1 MRTYVRMAG
10 RKRKDETDQKPLVEL
25 ERSYGR
31 NLRRIRRERGFSQEA
46 LAFRAEVHRTE
57 VSLLERGKRD
67 PGVNMTL
74 RLAGALGVDPADL
87 LAGAAFVP
95 SEGGREP
102 RFTYDAPASEN

>member
-1 MRTYVRMAG
+1 MAG
-10 RKRKDETDQKPLVEL
+10 RKRKDQTDQKPLVEL
-25 ERSYGR
+25 ARSYGR
-31 NLRRIRRERGFSQEA
+31 NLRRIRRERGFSQEV

-74 RLAGALGVDPADL
+74 RLAGALGVNPGEL

-95 SEGGREP
+95 SDCGCKAH
-102 RFTYDAPASEN
+102 FTYDAPASED

>member
-1 MRTYVRMAG
+1 MAG
-10 RKRKDETDQKPLVEL
+10 RKRKDETDQKASVEL

-31 NLRRIRRERGFSQEA
+31 NLRRIRKERGFSQEA

-74 RLAGALGVDPADL
+74 RLAGALGVDPGEL

-95 SEGGREP
+95 SENGLEAH
-102 RFTYDAPASEN
+102 FTYDPAEPED

>member
-1 MRTYVRMAG
+1 MAG
-10 RKRKDETDQKPLVEL
+10 RKRKDQTDPKALVEL

-31 NLRRIRRERGFSQEA
+31 NLRRIRTKRGYSQEE

-74 RLAGALGVDPADL
+74 RLAGALGVAPGEL
-87 LAGAAFVP
+87 LAGAAFIP
-95 SEGGREP
+95 SESGRKAH
-102 RFTYDAPASEN
+102 FTYGSAPS

>member
-1 MRTYVRMAG
+1 MTG
-10 RKRKDETDQKPLVEL
+10 RKRKDETDQKPSVEL

-31 NLRRIRRERGFSQEA
+31 NLRRIRKKRGYSQEA

-74 RLAGALGVDPADL
+74 RLAGALGVDPGEL
-87 LAGAAFVP
+87 LTGAAFVP
-95 SEGGREP
+95 SEDGRKA
-102 RFTYDAPASEN
+102 RFTYDPI

>member
-1 MRTYVRMAG
+1 MAG
-10 RKRKDETDQKPLVEL
+10 RKRKDETDQKASVEL

-31 NLRRIRRERGFSQEA
+31 NLRRIRKERGFSQET

-57 VSLLERGKRD
+57 VSLLERGRRD

-74 RLAGALGVDPADL
+74 RLAGALGVDPGEF

-95 SEGGREP
+95 SEHGSVAH
-102 RFTYDAPASEN
+102 FKYDPV

>member
-1 MRTYVRMAG
+1 MAG
-10 RKRKDETDQKPLVEL
+10 RKRKDQTDPKTLVEL
-25 ERSYGR
+25 GRSFGR
-31 NLRRIRRERGFSQEA
+31 NLRQIRNARGYSQEA

-74 RLAGALGVDPADL
+74 RLAGALGVDPGKL

-95 SEGGREP
+95 SEDGHEAH
-102 RFTYDAPASEN
+102 FTYDPI

>member
-1 MRTYVRMAG
+1 MRTCVRMAG
-10 RKRKDETDQKPLVEL
+10 RKRKEETDRKPLVEL
-25 ERSYGR
+25 ERSYGQ
-31 NLRRIRRERGFSQEA
+31 NLRRIRKERGYSQEA

-74 RLAGALGVDPADL
+74 RLAGALGVDPGEL

-95 SEGGREP
+95 SEGSREAH
-102 RFTYDAPASEN
+102 FTYEAPASA

>member
-1 MRTYVRMAG
+1 MAG
-10 RKRKDETDQKPLVEL
+10 RKRKDQTDPKAMVKL

-31 NLRRIRRERGFSQEA
+31 NLRRIRKERGYSQEE

-57 VSLLERGKRD
+57 ISLLERGRRD

-74 RLAGALGVDPADL
+74 RLAGALGVDAAEL

-95 SEGGREP
+95 SRDGREAH
-102 RFTYDAPASEN
+102 FTYDQL

>member
-10 RKRKDETDQKPLVEL
+10 RKRKDQTDPKAVVEL

-31 NLRRIRRERGFSQEA
+31 NLRRIRRERGHSQEE

-57 VSLLERGKRD
+57 ISLLERGKRD

-74 RLAGALGVDPADL
+74 RLAGALGVAPGEL
-87 LAGAAFVP
+87 LAGAAFIP
-95 SEGGREP
+95 SESGQKAH
-102 RFTYDAPASEN
+102 FTYGPAPS

>member
-1 MRTYVRMAG
+1 MAG
-10 RKRKDETDQKPLVEL
+10 RKRKDETDQKQSVEL

-31 NLRRIRRERGFSQEA
+31 NLRRIRKERGFSQEA

-74 RLAGALGVDPADL
+74 RLAGALGVDPGTL
-87 LAGAAFVP
+87 MAGAAFVP
-95 SEGGREP
+95 SENGREA
-102 RFTYDAPASEN
+102 RFTYDHI

>member
-1 MRTYVRMAG
+1 MAG
-10 RKRKDETDQKPLVEL
+10 RKRKDQTDPKALVEL
-25 ERSYGR
+25 ERSFGR
-31 NLRRIRRERGFSQEA
+31 NLQRIRRERGFSQEA

-74 RLAGALGVDPADL
+74 RLAGALGVDPGEL

-95 SEGGREP
+95 ADGGSEAHFAYHGPDSQG
-102 RFTYDAPASEN
+102 

>member
-1 MRTYVRMAG
+1 MAG
-10 RKRKDETDQKPLVEL
+10 RKRKDQTDPKLLVEL
-25 ERSYGR
+25 KRSFGR
-31 NLRRIRRERGFSQEA
+31 NLRRIRRESGYSQEA

-74 RLAGALGVDPADL
+74 RLAGALGVDPGEL

-95 SEGGREP
+95 SGDGREAH
-102 RFTYDAPASEN
+102 FTYDPI

>member
-10 RKRKDETDQKPLVEL
+10 RKRKDQTDKKLLIEL
-25 ERSYGR
+25 ERSFGR
-31 NLRRIRRERGFSQEA
+31 NLRRIRREHGYSQEA

-57 VSLLERGKRD
+57 ISLLERGKRD

-74 RLAGALGVDPADL
+74 RIAGALGVDPGEL

-95 SEGGREP
+95 SEGGRNSH
-102 RFTYDAPASEN
+102 FTYDAAEPKD

>member
-1 MRTYVRMAG
+1 MAG
-10 RKRKDETDQKPLVEL
+10 RKRKDQTVQKPLVEL

-31 NLRRIRRERGFSQEA
+31 NLRRIRNERGYSQEA

-74 RLAGALGVDPADL
+74 RLAGALGVRPGEL
-87 LAGAAFVP
+87 LTGAAFIP
-95 SEGGREP
+95 SEDGRDAH
-102 RFTYDAPASEN
+102 FTYDPI

>member
-1 MRTYVRMAG
+1 MAG
-10 RKRKDETDQKPLVEL
+10 RKRKDQTDPKALVEL

-31 NLRRIRRERGFSQEA
+31 NLRRIRKERGYSQET

-57 VSLLERGKRD
+57 VSLLERGNRD

-74 RLAGALGVDPADL
+74 RLAGALGVGPGEL

-95 SEGGREP
+95 SEGGRKAHFAYEAP
-102 RFTYDAPASEN
+102 RSES

>member
-1 MRTYVRMAG
+1 MAG
-10 RKRKDETDQKPLVEL
+10 RKRKDQTDARALVEL

-31 NLRRIRRERGFSQEA
+31 NLRRIRKERGLSQEE

-67 PGVNMTL
+67 PGVNTTL
-74 RLAGALGVDPADL
+74 RLAGALGVDPGEL

-95 SEGGREP
+95 SESGSEA
-102 RFTYDAPASEN
+102 RFTYDSVDPKDR

>member
-1 MRTYVRMAG
+1 MAG
-10 RKRKDETDQKPLVEL
+10 RKRKDETDQKPVVEL
-25 ERSYGR
+25 DRSYGR
-31 NLRRIRRERGFSQEA
+31 NLRRIREKHGFSQEA

-74 RLAGALGVDPADL
+74 RLAGALGVDPGEL

-95 SEGGREP
+95 YEDGRDAH
-102 RFTYDAPASEN
+102 FTYDPV

>member
-1 MRTYVRMAG
+1 MAG
-10 RKRKDETDQKPLVEL
+10 RKRRDETDQKASVEL

-31 NLRRIRRERGFSQEA
+31 NLRRIRKERGFSQEA

-74 RLAGALGVDPADL
+74 RLAGALGVDPSDL

-95 SEGGREP
+95 SEHGSVAH
-102 RFTYDAPASEN
+102 FKYDPV

>member
-1 MRTYVRMAG
+1 MAG
-10 RKRKDETDQKPLVEL
+10 RKRKDQTDPKALIDL
-25 ERSYGR
+25 ERSFGR
-31 NLRRIRRERGFSQEA
+31 NLRGIRKERGYSQEA

-74 RLAGALGVDPADL
+74 RLAGALGVDPGEL

-95 SEGGREP
+95 SEGGR
-102 RFTYDAPASEN
+102 DAHFAYGRPASED